1 MLADDRGQSNKRPAV
16 VNLRKGGGSPHLS
29 LIRHATPCERKM
41 ISGPRMGNN
50 RSRFFF
56 FELNA
61 VNWISFQDGIGET
74 TLLKHTYKSI
84 ERRRR
89 CKKISRYNNYFYE
102 PHLGIVF
109 YFCFI
114 ESRCCSQFLDNRIF
128 TNCYVQ
134 KFSGLKNLFF
144 FVCKINYIYIY
155 KDAMEII
162 YFATISNYILLQTY
176 LHLN

>member
-74 TLLKHTYKSI
+74 TLLKKSFRVLYRMEYWFVHTNLS
-84 ERRRR
+84 RDRR

-102 PHLGIVF
+102 PQS
-109 YFCFI
+109 YF
-114 ESRCCSQFLDNRIF
+114 IF
-128 TNCYVQ
+128 VLSSHVVVHS
-134 KFSGLKNLFF
+134 F
-144 FVCKINYIYIY
+144 
-155 KDAMEII
+155 
-162 YFATISNYILLQTY
+162 
-176 LHLN
+176 

>member
-61 VNWISFQDGIGET
+61 VNWISFQDGET
-74 TLLKHTYKSI
+74 ILLKKSFRFLYRMEYWFVHTNLSRD
-84 ERRRR
+84 EEDARRFRVT
-89 CKKISRYNNYFYE
+89 I
-102 PHLGIVF
+102 I
-109 YFCFI
+109 
-114 ESRCCSQFLDNRIF
+114 IF
-128 TNCYVQ
+128 TSPIWESY
-134 KFSGLKNLFF
+134 FT
-144 FVCKINYIYIY
+144 FVLSSHVVVHS
-155 KDAMEII
+155 
-162 YFATISNYILLQTY
+162 F
-176 LHLN
+176 

>member
-61 VNWISFQDGIGET
+61 VNWISFQDGET
-74 TLLKHTYKSI
+74 TLLKKSFRVLYRM
-84 ERRRR
+84 EYWFVYTNLSRDEEDARRFRVT
-89 CKKISRYNNYFYE
+89 I
-102 PHLGIVF
+102 I
-109 YFCFI
+109 
-114 ESRCCSQFLDNRIF
+114 IF
-128 TNCYVQ
+128 TSPIWESY
-134 KFSGLKNLFF
+134 FT
-144 FVCKINYIYIY
+144 FVLSSHVVVHS
-155 KDAMEII
+155 
-162 YFATISNYILLQTY
+162 F
-176 LHLN
+176 

>member
-61 VNWISFQDGIGET
+61 VNWISFQDGET
-74 TLLKHTYKSI
+74 ILLKKSFRVLYRMEYWFVHTNLSRD
-84 ERRRR
+84 EENARRFRVT
-89 CKKISRYNNYFYE
+89 I
-102 PHLGIVF
+102 I
-109 YFCFI
+109 
-114 ESRCCSQFLDNRIF
+114 IF
-128 TNCYVQ
+128 TSPIWESY
-134 KFSGLKNLFF
+134 FT
-144 FVCKINYIYIY
+144 FVLSSHVVVHS
-155 KDAMEII
+155 
-162 YFATISNYILLQTY
+162 F
-176 LHLN
+176 

>member
-74 TLLKHTYKSI
+74 TLLKNSFRVLYRMEYWFVHTNLS
-84 ERRRR
+84 RDRR

-134 KFSGLKNLFF
+134 KFSSLKNLFF
-144 FVCKINYIYIY
+144 FVCKINYIYI
-155 KDAMEII
+155 
-162 YFATISNYILLQTY
+162 
-176 LHLN
+176 

>member
-61 VNWISFQDGIGET
+61 VNWISFQDGET
-74 TLLKHTYKSI
+74 ILLKKSFRVLYWMEYWFVHTNLSRD
-84 ERRRR
+84 EEDARRFRVT
-89 CKKISRYNNYFYE
+89 I
-102 PHLGIVF
+102 I
-109 YFCFI
+109 
-114 ESRCCSQFLDNRIF
+114 IF
-128 TNCYVQ
+128 TSPIWESY
-134 KFSGLKNLFF
+134 FT
-144 FVCKINYIYIY
+144 FVLSSHVVVHS
-155 KDAMEII
+155 
-162 YFATISNYILLQTY
+162 F
-176 LHLN
+176 

>member
-74 TLLKHTYKSI
+74 TLLKNSFRVLYRMEYWFVHTNLSRD
-84 ERRRR
+84 EEDARRFRVT
-89 CKKISRYNNYFYE
+89 I
-102 PHLGIVF
+102 I
-109 YFCFI
+109 
-114 ESRCCSQFLDNRIF
+114 IF
-128 TNCYVQ
+128 TSPIWESY
-134 KFSGLKNLFF
+134 FT
-144 FVCKINYIYIY
+144 FVLSSHVVVHS
-155 KDAMEII
+155 
-162 YFATISNYILLQTY
+162 F
-176 LHLN
+176 

>member
-61 VNWISFQDGIGET
+61 VNWINFQDGET
-74 TLLKHTYKSI
+74 ILLKKSFRVLYRMEYWFVHTNLSRD
-84 ERRRR
+84 EEDARRFRVT
-89 CKKISRYNNYFYE
+89 I
-102 PHLGIVF
+102 I
-109 YFCFI
+109 
-114 ESRCCSQFLDNRIF
+114 IF
-128 TNCYVQ
+128 TSPIWESY
-134 KFSGLKNLFF
+134 FT
-144 FVCKINYIYIY
+144 FVLSSHVVVHS
-155 KDAMEII
+155 
-162 YFATISNYILLQTY
+162 F
-176 LHLN
+176 

>member
-1 MLADDRGQSNKRPAV
+1 MDYQKSFGEGTMLADDRGQSNKRPAV

-74 TLLKHTYKSI
+74 TLLKNSFRVLYRMEYWFVHTNLSRD
-84 ERRRR
+84 EEDARRFRVT
-89 CKKISRYNNYFYE
+89 I
-102 PHLGIVF
+102 I
-109 YFCFI
+109 
-114 ESRCCSQFLDNRIF
+114 IF
-128 TNCYVQ
+128 TSPIWESY
-134 KFSGLKNLFF
+134 FT
-144 FVCKINYIYIY
+144 FVLSSHVVVHS
-155 KDAMEII
+155 
-162 YFATISNYILLQTY
+162 F
-176 LHLN
+176 

>member
-61 VNWISFQDGIGET
+61 VNWISFQDGET
-74 TLLKHTYKSI
+74 ILLKKSFRVLYRMEYWFVHTNLSRD
-84 ERRRR
+84 EEDARRFRVT
-89 CKKISRYNNYFYE
+89 I
-102 PHLGIVF
+102 I
-109 YFCFI
+109 
-114 ESRCCSQFLDNRIF
+114 IF
-128 TNCYVQ
+128 TSPIWESY
-134 KFSGLKNLFF
+134 FT
-144 FVCKINYIYIY
+144 FVLSSHVVVHS
-155 KDAMEII
+155 
-162 YFATISNYILLQTY
+162 F
-176 LHLN
+176 

>member
-61 VNWISFQDGIGET
+61 VNWISFQDGET
-74 TLLKHTYKSI
+74 TLLKNSFRVLYRMEYWFVHTNLSRD
-84 ERRRR
+84 EEDARRFRVT
-89 CKKISRYNNYFYE
+89 IIIFTS
-102 PHLGIVF
+102 P
-109 YFCFI
+109 
-114 ESRCCSQFLDNRIF
+114 NRILFLFYRVTLLF
-128 TNCYVQ
+128 TV
-134 KFSGLKNLFF
+134 FR
-144 FVCKINYIYIY
+144 
-155 KDAMEII
+155 
-162 YFATISNYILLQTY
+162 
-176 LHLN
+176 

>member
-61 VNWISFQDGIGET
+61 VNWISFQDGET
-74 TLLKHTYKSI
+74 TLLKKSFRVLYRM
-84 ERRRR
+84 EYWFVYTNLSRDEEDARRFRVT
-89 CKKISRYNNYFYE
+89 I
-102 PHLGIVF
+102 I
-109 YFCFI
+109 
-114 ESRCCSQFLDNRIF
+114 IF
-128 TNCYVQ
+128 TSPIWESY
-134 KFSGLKNLFF
+134 FI
-144 FVCKINYIYIY
+144 FVLSSHVVVHS
-155 KDAMEII
+155 
-162 YFATISNYILLQTY
+162 F
-176 LHLN
+176 

>member
-74 TLLKHTYKSI
+74 TLLKKSFRVLYCMEYWFVHTNLSRD
-84 ERRRR
+84 EEDARRFRVT
-89 CKKISRYNNYFYE
+89 I
-102 PHLGIVF
+102 I
-109 YFCFI
+109 
-114 ESRCCSQFLDNRIF
+114 IF
-128 TNCYVQ
+128 TSPIWESY
-134 KFSGLKNLFF
+134 FT
-144 FVCKINYIYIY
+144 FVLSSHVVVHS
-155 KDAMEII
+155 
-162 YFATISNYILLQTY
+162 F
-176 LHLN
+176 

>member
-61 VNWISFQDGIGET
+61 VNWISFQDGET
-74 TLLKHTYKSI
+74 TLLKKSFRVLYRMEYWFVHTNLSRD
-84 ERRRR
+84 EEDARRFRVT
-89 CKKISRYNNYFYE
+89 I
-102 PHLGIVF
+102 I
-109 YFCFI
+109 
-114 ESRCCSQFLDNRIF
+114 IF
-128 TNCYVQ
+128 TSPIWESY
-134 KFSGLKNLFF
+134 FT
-144 FVCKINYIYIY
+144 FVLSSHVVVHS
-155 KDAMEII
+155 
-162 YFATISNYILLQTY
+162 F
-176 LHLN
+176 

>member
-61 VNWISFQDGIGET
+61 VNWISFQDGET
-74 TLLKHTYKSI
+74 TLLKKNFRVLYRMEYWFVYTNLSRD
-84 ERRRR
+84 EEDARRFRVT
-89 CKKISRYNNYFYE
+89 I
-102 PHLGIVF
+102 I
-109 YFCFI
+109 
-114 ESRCCSQFLDNRIF
+114 IF
-128 TNCYVQ
+128 TSPIWESY
-134 KFSGLKNLFF
+134 FT
-144 FVCKINYIYIY
+144 FVLSSHVVVHS
-155 KDAMEII
+155 
-162 YFATISNYILLQTY
+162 F
-176 LHLN
+176 

>member
-1 MLADDRGQSNKRPAV
+1 MRTKDDFRSSNGKQSEQ
-16 VNLRKGGGSPHLS
+16 
-29 LIRHATPCERKM
+29 I
-41 ISGPRMGNN
+41 
-50 RSRFFF
+50 FF

-61 VNWISFQDGIGET
+61 VNWISFQDGET
-74 TLLKHTYKSI
+74 ILLKKSFRVLYRMEYWFVHTNLS
-84 ERRRR
+84 RDRR

-134 KFSGLKNLFF
+134 KFSSLKNLFF

-155 KDAMEII
+155 IKTQWRLFILQQFPII
-162 YFATISNYILLQTY
+162 FYYKRIYI
-176 LHLN
+176 

>member
-61 VNWISFQDGIGET
+61 VNWISFQDGET
-74 TLLKHTYKSI
+74 TLLKNSFRVLYRMEYWFVHTNLSRD
-84 ERRRR
+84 EEDARRFRVT
-89 CKKISRYNNYFYE
+89 I
-102 PHLGIVF
+102 I
-109 YFCFI
+109 
-114 ESRCCSQFLDNRIF
+114 IF
-128 TNCYVQ
+128 TSPIWESY
-134 KFSGLKNLFF
+134 FT
-144 FVCKINYIYIY
+144 FVLSSHVVVHS
-155 KDAMEII
+155 
-162 YFATISNYILLQTY
+162 F
-176 LHLN
+176 

>member
-1 MLADDRGQSNKRPAV
+1 MDYQKSFGEGTMLADDRGQSNKRPAV

-74 TLLKHTYKSI
+74 TLLKNSFRVLYWMEYWFVHTNLSRD
-84 ERRRR
+84 EEDARRFRVT
-89 CKKISRYNNYFYE
+89 I
-102 PHLGIVF
+102 I
-109 YFCFI
+109 
-114 ESRCCSQFLDNRIF
+114 IF
-128 TNCYVQ
+128 T
-134 KFSGLKNLFF
+134 SP
-144 FVCKINYIYIY
+144 I
-155 KDAMEII
+155 
-162 YFATISNYILLQTY
+162 
-176 LHLN
+176 